1 MKKQK
6 NVPELRFPEFE
17 GDWTY
22 TVLRKITKYTK
33 GFAFRSEDY
42 IEEGTRIIRVSDLD
56 EQHINQK
63 NQKVYISKNLAESD
77 KIIRYKIYKGN
88 IIITTVGSKPE
99 LRASAVGRG
108 IYVVNDNEGF
118 LNQNLLKFENIEG
131 INNRF
136 LFNYINSPRYISY
149 IISIQR
155 GNANQ
160 SNITVEDL
168 LNYPIHV
175 TTLEE
180 QEKIASFLSAVDK
193 KLTQLRRKKELLE
206 TYKRG
211 LMQKLFS
218 QQIRFKQDDGTAFP
232 DWQEKS
238 LGELGEFKNG
248 FNADKQSFGSGIE
261 FVNLMDIFGKNEITK
276 TFFERVQIPQK
287 QLEQYKIKKGD
298 VLFVRSSVK
307 RSGVGQSCLVNDD
320 FEDTVYSGFIIRFR
334 EKYNDLIHFYKKYCF
349 SSLEFRENILSVA
362 TSSAN
367 TNINQ
372 ESLVNILLCYPCKE
386 EQQKIADCLTALDKK
401 IEAVA
406 KQIHHTEQFKKGLLQ
421 KMFV

>member
-1 MKKQK
+1 MKNKK
-6 NVPELRFPEFE
+6 NVPELRFSEFNS
-17 GDWTY
+17 DWIEKRLEELFQEFQSGNNITSTDIYENGSYPVFGGNGLRGY
-22 TVLRKITKYTK
+22 TENYTHD
-33 GFAFRSEDY
+33 GFYFLIGRQGALCGN
-42 IEEGTRIIRVSDLD
+42 IKRIKD
-56 EQHINQK
+56 
-63 NQKVYISKNLAESD
+63 KVYVSEHAIACKANHLSDTEWLAQRLDYYNLNKLSESSAQPGLSV
-77 KIIRYKIYKGN
+77 KKL
-88 IIITTVGSKPE
+88 
-99 LRASAVGRG
+99 LR
-108 IYVVNDNEGF
+108 F
-118 LNQNLLKFENIEG
+118 K
-131 INNRF
+131 
-136 LFNYINSPRYISY
+136 LFVP
-149 IISIQR
+149 
-155 GNANQ
+155 
-160 SNITVEDL
+160 TKK
-168 LNYPIHV
+168 
-175 TTLEE
+175 E
-180 QEKIASFLSAVDK
+180 QEKIASFLSAVDN

-261 FVNLMDIFGKNEITK
+261 FINLMDIFGKNEITK
-276 TFFERVQIPQK
+276 TLLERVQIPQK

-406 KQIHHTEQFKKGLLQ
+406 QQIHHTEQFKKGLLQ